1 MQNLLRLRLFE
12 EKQER
17 GEDLDEPERPVGIRA
32 PRHVLR
38 PLHRLRTPCEVEK
51 LMMQIVAENEH
62 GEEEV
67 DAEDCLEPRRHCAFK
82 HVLIRCPCDP
92 EQCHR
97 ETAAKHIVEIPE
109 EALECCV
116 VCERENLC
124 HAVELPEQEHGDEE
138 KDGAPRSVVE
148 HALSERHPPD
158 NRHNEGED
166 EDDEPLMRLRRR
178 EEGALT
184 DLRVVACVC
193 CTQGEEKIG
202 RHRTRGEDICG
213 RRVAC
218 SRQCIG
224 QYVGKCERYAR
235 EQPLC
240 ERERPIRRGD
250 NRETCAAPNEAV
262 CLVVKDH
269 IDVAHISV
277 GEDAPHTAMDG
288 IKAEPS
294 LLLHPCEPMKRRV
307 EIGTH
312 PLGEQQKEDL
322 ACG

>member
-1 MQNLLRLRLFE
+1 
-12 EKQER
+12 
-17 GEDLDEPERPVGIRA
+17 
-32 PRHVLR
+32 
-38 PLHRLRTPCEVEK
+38 
-51 LMMQIVAENEH
+51 MMQIVAENEH

-97 ETAAKHIVEIPE
+97 ETSAKHIVEIPE
-109 EALECCV
+109 EAFECRV
-116 VCERENLC
+116 VCERKNLR
-124 HAVELPEQEHGDEE
+124 HAVELPEQEHGDEKE
-138 KDGAPRSVVE
+138 NGATRSVVE
-148 HALSERHPPD
+148 YALSERHSPD

-166 EDDEPLMRLRRR
+166 EDDEPLMRLRWR

-218 SRQCIG
+218 RRQCLG
-224 QYVGKCERYAR
+224 QRIGKCERCAR

-262 CLVVKDH
+262 CLVGKEHVD
-269 IDVAHISV
+269 IAHVSV
-277 GEDAPHTAMDG
+277 GKDAAQPPMYG
-288 IKAEPS
+288 IKTEPF
-294 LLLHPCEPMKRRV
+294 LVLHPRES
-307 EIGTH
+307 
-312 PLGEQQKEDL
+312 GE
-322 ACG
+322 

>member
-1 MQNLLRLRLFE
+1 MCEELLIQTVRRHQPRAHTELDEQQKEQCCHRCQLRPLHPRDELIGDRVHDEAEKQRKREHHRILQNLLRLRLFE

-82 HVLIRCPCDP
+82 NVLIRCPCDP

-109 EALECCV
+109 EAFECCV
-116 VCERENLC
+116 VCERENLR

-138 KDGAPRSVVE
+138 ENGAPRSVVE

-178 EEGALT
+178 EERALT

-202 RHRTRGEDICG
+202 RNCTRGEDICG
-213 RRVAC
+213 GRVAC
-218 SRQCIG
+218 
-224 QYVGKCERYAR
+224 
-235 EQPLC
+235 
-240 ERERPIRRGD
+240 RR
-250 NRETCAAPNEAV
+250 
-262 CLVVKDH
+262 K
-269 IDVAHISV
+269 
-277 GEDAPHTAMDG
+277 
-288 IKAEPS
+288 
-294 LLLHPCEPMKRRV
+294 LL
-307 EIGTH
+307 G
-312 PLGEQQKEDL
+312 
-322 ACG
+322 